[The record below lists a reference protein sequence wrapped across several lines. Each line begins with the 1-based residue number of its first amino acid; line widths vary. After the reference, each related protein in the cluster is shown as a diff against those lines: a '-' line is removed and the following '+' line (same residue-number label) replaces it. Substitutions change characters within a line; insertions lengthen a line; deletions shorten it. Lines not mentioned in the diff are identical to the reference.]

1 MALASVADIKRVMH
15 ITGTDQERDAQL
27 AEALEAAESWF
38 AKRAKQ
44 NYDQEGT
51 ATATFHDVYED
62 AQIWLPVDD
71 ATISEV
77 RVNGL
82 AYSTDQYTFDGQA
95 LRLRP
100 YLFTEPFEGAVGRRY
115 LGIYRT
121 VEVDYASASGGVP
134 AAIRDGVARLAGWL
148 WQTGPRQG
156 TVSGSVVGAIKS
168 ESLGGYS
175 YTLEAAS
182 HVAGGFMAGRS
193 GFEEAVAFLR
203 PFMKRARVSVT

>member
-1 MALASVADIKRVMH
+1 MALATVADVKRVMH
-15 ITGTDQERDAQL
+15 ITTTDQERDAQL

-38 AKRAKQ
+38 RKRAKQ
-44 NYDQEGT
+44 NYDQEG
-51 ATATFHDVYED
+51 AMTATFWEVYED
-62 AQIWLPVDD
+62 AAFALPVDD
-71 ATISEV
+71 ATVTEV
-77 RVNGL
+77 RIDGL
-82 AYSTDQYTFDGQA
+82 IADAGQYTFDGQSI
-95 LRLRP
+95 RLRP

-115 LGIYRT
+115 IGIHQK
-121 VEVDYASASGGVP
+121 VEVDYTSASGGVP

-156 TVSGSVVGAIKS
+156 TVSGSIIGAIKS
-168 ESLGGYS
+168 ENLGGYS

-182 HVAGGFMAGRS
+182 HVTGGFMAGKT